1 MEKLLPILRVVP
13 ALLFVYAIVLT
24 IASVAELRASASAA
38 GMNGSLMTELR
49 ITYLAG
55 FVRSFYDLFYL
66 WGMALISMAALKYLE
81 GSN

>member
-1 MEKLLPILRVVP
+1 
-13 ALLFVYAIVLT
+13 
-24 IASVAELRASASAA
+24 
-38 GMNGSLMTELR
+38 MTELR